1 MSVTYARIMLTVK
14 SGYGK
19 FLVLEDSA
27 SGRRG
32 LLDEA

>member
-19 FLVLEDSA
+19 FLVLDSA